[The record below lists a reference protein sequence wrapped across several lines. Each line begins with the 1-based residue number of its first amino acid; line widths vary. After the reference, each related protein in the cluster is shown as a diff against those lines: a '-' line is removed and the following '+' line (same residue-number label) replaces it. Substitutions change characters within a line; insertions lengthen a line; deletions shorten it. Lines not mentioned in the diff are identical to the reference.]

1 MKHDYKHTA
10 PYIKGLRNEA
20 ATLNFGKALA
30 RATFMGDLPRGTE
43 PAPGAGTPHTGG
55 IIYLLGDLGAGKT
68 TLTRGFMRGFG
79 YQGAVK
85 SPTYTL
91 VEPYEFT
98 LCNIYHFDLYRLS
111 AAEEVSYLGT
121 EDYFSSEN
129 LCLIE
134 WAERGK
140 GVIPEPDLSLE
151 LVPSYKGR
159 ELRSYP
165 SSDRGEQIA
174 QRLFGTGR
182 KL

>member
-1 MKHDYKHTA
+1 MQQFQKQ
-10 PYIKGLRNEA
+10 LRTEA
-20 ATLNFGKALA
+20 ATLKFGTALA
-30 RATFMGDLPRGTE
+30 RATFAQDVAADIM
-43 PAPGAGTPHTGG
+43 PAPGQGVPHIGA
-55 IIYLLGDLGAGKT
+55 IVYLLGDLGAGKT
-68 TLTRGFMRGFG
+68 TLTRGVMRGFG

-91 VEPYEFT
+91 VEPYEFS

-121 EDYFSSEN
+121 EDYFASSN

-140 GVIPEPDLSLE
+140 G
-151 LVPSYKGR
+151 LVPEADLTIELTVVGSGR
-159 ELRSYP
+159 ALKCEAGTA
-165 SSDRGEQIA
+165 RGLQIA
-174 QRLFGTGR
+174 QRLFGKGR